1 MMKDTPTPRS
11 PPVVDSL
18 AMRVLVTIEGM
29 LAVHARQAVFMALG
43 AVEGIT
49 RAEVELGR
57 AELEHDG
64 RASEAAI
71 RSAIEAAGFRVA
83 EVRALPGESRREL
96 PMFEG

>member
-1 MMKDTPTPRS
+1 
-11 PPVVDSL
+11 
-18 AMRVLVTIEGM
+18 MRVQVLIEGM

-64 RASEAAI
+64 RASEEAI
-71 RSAIEAAGFRVA
+71 RSAVEAAGFRVTDL
-83 EVRALPGESRREL
+83 RALPRTL
-96 PMFEG
+96 PTFEG

>member
-1 MMKDTPTPRS
+1 
-11 PPVVDSL
+11 
-18 AMRVLVTIEGM
+18 MRVLVLIEGM
-29 LAVHARQAVFMALG
+29 LAVHARHAVYMALG

-64 RASEAAI
+64 RASEATI
-71 RSAIEAAGFRVA
+71 RSAIDVAGFRVT
-83 EVRALPGESRREL
+83 EVRELPRAPQREL